1 MEGERFKYNELK
13 KEEKI
18 NIEKKLNEYL
28 KNNTKIKIS
37 VHAIQRMSQRGIG
50 FKHVKNLIMSKDYFI
65 DSITKANNNI
75 CLSIISNTPLR
86 NKLHLKL
93 VLCLTNYM
101 RVTAI
106 VKKVKE
112 GDGIIEY
119 KKIKKED

>member
-37 VHAIQRMSQRGIG
+37 VHEIQRMRQRGIG
-50 FKHVKNLIMSKDYFI
+50 FKQVKNLIISKDYFI
-65 DSITKANNNI
+65 NSITKANNNI
-75 CLSIISNTPLR
+75 CVSIISNSPLR

-101 RVTAI
+101 IVTAI
-106 VKKVKE
+106 VKKLSKE
-112 GDGIIEY
+112 EECIIEY
-119 KKIKKED
+119 ERI